1 MTSINAGEYTGAIE
15 GENLDNNMPYERT
28 LEIEQRFRKAVELIG
43 KKQLNAGQLA
53 EELGVSRPT
62 AQRIITE
69 LRRRGYKIRSIRD
82 ESGWRYELVSKPN

>member
-1 MTSINAGEYTGAIE
+1 
-15 GENLDNNMPYERT
+15 MPYERT
-28 LEIEQRFRKAVELIG
+28 LEIEQRFRKAVELMG

-69 LRRRGYKIRSIRD
+69 LRRRGHKIRSVRD
-82 ESGWRYELVSKPN
+82 ESGWRYELTNKPV

>member
-1 MTSINAGEYTGAIE
+1 
-15 GENLDNNMPYERT
+15 MPYERT
-28 LEIEQRFRKAVELIG
+28 LEIEQRFRKAVELMG

-82 ESGWRYELVSKPN
+82 ESGWRYELVGKPN

>member
-1 MTSINAGEYTGAIE
+1 
-15 GENLDNNMPYERT
+15 MPYERT